1 MPASPFQ
8 ASGETSPGKN
18 DDLPRTIAG
27 STPLPLGR
35 RSFAVSGPLAPVR
48 SASYPV
54 PVRRL
59 TGSFHASFSVRLTTN
74 ALRFP
79 SVPATRFREDFH
91 LQVIAH
97 AGPTTVDLGIAAQGL
112 LLAYLVG
119 LGLFVLIGGGGDRW
133 PVRYLVPLWPAI
145 SVLAALAVAKWR
157 PAIRPAAAL
166 VTLPAVFTLFADR
179 SWPRG
184 ADGDRPREEA
194 LAVGSAVEDSG
205 ARAVWADYWDVYR
218 MALLAGESPPWV
230 TLRIIERRPD
240 WVREA
245 RSASPV
251 AYLLR
256 PGDAEVRDR
265 LRDAE
270 ERGAIRRIST
280 QDVGPFELV
289 VTDRSAADLVLMNS
303 SPSRTKQRVAALAGG
318 LLFLGTLVALG
329 LFTSGSRTSPGLE
342 N

>member
-97 AGPTTVDLGIAAQGL
+97 AGPTTAEIT
-112 LLAYLVG
+112 
-119 LGLFVLIGGGGDRW
+119 
-133 PVRYLVPLWPAI
+133 P
-145 SVLAALAVAKWR
+145 
-157 PAIRPAAAL
+157 
-166 VTLPAVFTLFADR
+166 
-179 SWPRG
+179 
-184 ADGDRPREEA
+184 
-194 LAVGSAVEDSG
+194 
-205 ARAVWADYWDVYR
+205 
-218 MALLAGESPPWV
+218 
-230 TLRIIERRPD
+230 
-240 WVREA
+240 
-245 RSASPV
+245 SASGQVRVEVAEDVAEDEAGNPNRAAEPLVIEADVGRPEVTIEGPTEPVGMEGFEVTIAFSEPV
-251 AYLLR
+251 AGL
-256 PGDAEVRDR
+256 
-265 LRDAE
+265 
-270 ERGAIRRIST
+270 
-280 QDVGPFELV
+280 
-289 VTDRSAADLVLMNS
+289 
-303 SPSRTKQRVAALAGG
+303 SRTISRSRTGR
-318 LLFLGTLVALG
+318 
-329 LFTSGSRTSPGLE
+329 SRTSPRCQRVSIKPRSSRRRRDSRW
-342 N
+342 

>member
-97 AGPTTVDLGIAAQGL
+97 AGPTTKKKG
-112 LLAYLVG
+112 
-119 LGLFVLIGGGGDRW
+119 
-133 PVRYLVPLWPAI
+133 PA
-145 SVLAALAVAKWR
+145 L
-157 PAIRPAAAL
+157 
-166 VTLPAVFTLFADR
+166 
-179 SWPRG
+179 
-184 ADGDRPREEA
+184 
-194 LAVGSAVEDSG
+194 
-205 ARAVWADYWDVYR
+205 
-218 MALLAGESPPWV
+218 
-230 TLRIIERRPD
+230 RPD
-240 WVREA
+240 
-245 RSASPV
+245 PP
-251 AYLLR
+251 LNF
-256 PGDAEVRDR
+256 P
-265 LRDAE
+265 
-270 ERGAIRRIST
+270 
-280 QDVGPFELV
+280 
-289 VTDRSAADLVLMNS
+289 
-303 SPSRTKQRVAALAGG
+303 
-318 LLFLGTLVALG
+318 
-329 LFTSGSRTSPGLE
+329 
-342 N
+342 